1 MRIDLGDFVLFT
13 APSSGTEPGHQIIG
27 AYPIND
33 EARAMLKALTGAHNL
48 DCVTLDDR
56 YCLVASHN
64 QAADER
70 LILLVDL
77 CAALRREAPDLVQLR
92 IEGLGE

>member
-13 APSSGTEPGHQIIG
+13 APSSDTEPGHQIIG

-33 EARAMLKALTGAHNL
+33 EARAMLKALTGAHDL
-48 DCVTLDDR
+48 DSVTLDGQ
-56 YCLVASHN
+56 YCLVAPHN
-64 QAADER
+64 EATDER
-70 LILLVDL
+70 LILMVDL
-77 CAALRREAPDLVQLR
+77 CAAIRREAPDLVQLR